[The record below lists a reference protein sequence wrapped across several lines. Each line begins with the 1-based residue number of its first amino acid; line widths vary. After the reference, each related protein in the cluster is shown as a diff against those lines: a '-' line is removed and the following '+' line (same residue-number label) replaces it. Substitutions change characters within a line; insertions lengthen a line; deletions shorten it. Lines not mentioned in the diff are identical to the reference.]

1 MPTASYNARRRE
13 WKNADFLQN
22 LASLS
27 VLEILRLP
35 KEVTLLDLKS
45 LLQEHSLGFLPFKHK
60 QRLHHSIRYDENFH
74 HVPHHTCCAP
84 IKAP

>member
-1 MPTASYNARRRE
+1 MEKCR
-13 WKNADFLQN
+13 FLTK
-22 LASLS
+22 SGFIS

-60 QRLHHSIRYDENFH
+60 QHCTIVLGMMKTFIMCHITHAVH
-74 HVPHHTCCAP
+74 L
-84 IKAP
+84 